1 MSTMDKIQE
10 LKASRSAVESGAKA
24 ARGRIASL
32 LDPQSFVEIGA
43 YVKSRS
49 TDYNMQKKETPADG
63 VVTGYGTIEDRL
75 VYVYSQ
81 DASVLGGAVG
91 EMHAAKIVALYRK
104 AVEVGAPVIGIID
117 SQGLRLQELTDAL
130 AGYGKIYAAQAQASG
145 VIPQI
150 TVVAGTAAG
159 GAAVIPGLSD
169 FTFMIDKQS
178 KVFVSSANAMEKGT
192 DFDAIAAASVHGAK
206 TGLADFVC
214 ADEAECF
221 AKVRALV
228 DMLPAN
234 NGEDAP
240 IYENLDDLNRVSDVL
255 NAVVPEDG
263 SGFDVR
269 GVLAELADASQ
280 FLEVKAEYA
289 KNMVVGFMRLN
300 GGTVGVVANNS
311 VEEQG
316 VLTVGACRK
325 AAQFVRFCD
334 AFELPILTVTDTV
347 GFVASKDE
355 ENAGLAQAAAELTSA
370 FAQATVA
377 KVNLIIGKAYGSA
390 AMVMNSKETG
400 ADVVLAWPSAE
411 VAVMNAQSAA
421 RILYA
426 EELSQGADL
435 AEKTAEAAELST
447 PYAAAAR
454 GSVDDIIEPAQTR
467 KHLLV
472 AFGMLAGKQQL
483 SPAKK
488 HGAR

>member
-49 TDYNMQKKETPADG
+49 TDYNMQKKDTPADG

-104 AVEVGAPVIGIID
+104 AVEMGAPVIGIID

-145 VIPQI
+145 VVPQI

-221 AKVRALV
+221 TKVRALV

-255 NAVVPEDG
+255 NAVGPEDG

-280 FLEVKAEYA
+280 FMEVKAEYA
-289 KNMVVGFMRLN
+289 KSMVVGFMRLN

-311 VEEQG
+311 AEEQG

-347 GFVASKDE
+347 GFVASKEE

-377 KVNLIIGKAYGSA
+377 KVNLITGKAYGSA

-426 EELSQGADL
+426 EELNNGADL
-435 AEKTAEAAELST
+435 AEKTEEVAELST

-488 HGAR
+488 HSAR